1 MSKTHLL
8 PHQKLYKLG
17 LGVSLLVLLITIVVS
32 AKIALELIFSSNLST
47 AAGNAPQQQIEQA
60 IDKINTTGLEN

>member
-1 MSKTHLL
+1 
-8 PHQKLYKLG
+8 
-17 LGVSLLVLLITIVVS
+17 LLITIVVS